1 MRKFLTKIFLML
13 LPFIVMGVIMEILI
27 RKIPNDYQFKK
38 EYLEE
43 QAHEIETL
51 ILGSSHSFYGV
62 NPVYFTSKTFNASHI
77 SQTLNY
83 DFEILKK
90 YDSKFKRL
98 KTIVLPISYF
108 TLYEN
113 LNYGEETWRVKNYV
127 IYYDTKSHNQL
138 KNYSEVLSLPLRDNL
153 KRIIEHYVFR
163 KSAISCST
171 LGWGTEYSSKKA
183 QNLSE
188 TANSAAKRHTYLNQ
202 PNPVYIQLFQ
212 ENIQTLNNL
221 ANWCEKR
228 KIKLLLFTPPAYSD
242 YSKNLHPIQLKNTI
256 EAAQKVASRHHN
268 CKYFNLLNDTIF
280 KETDYYDADHLS
292 EIGAKKLSEIINLK
306 IYN

>member
-1 MRKFLTKIFLML
+1 
-13 LPFIVMGVIMEILI
+13 MEILI
-27 RKIPNDYQFKK
+27 RNIPNDYQYKK
-38 EYLEE
+38 EYIEE
-43 QAHEIETL
+43 RAHEIETL

-62 NPVYFTSKTFNASHI
+62 NPVYFTQKTFNASHI

-90 YDSKFKRL
+90 YNSKFKNL
-98 KTIVLPISYF
+98 KTIILPISYF

-113 LNYGEETWRVKNYV
+113 LNYGEETWRVKNYI
-127 IYYDTKSHNQL
+127 IYYQIKSYIEL

-153 KRIIEHYVFR
+153 KRIIKYYFFR

-188 TANSAAKRHTYLNQ
+188 TANSAVKRHTYLNQ
-202 PNPVYIQLFQ
+202 PNSIYLKLFQ
-212 ENIQTLNNL
+212 QNIKTLNAL
-221 ANWCEKR
+221 TIWCAKR
-228 KIKLLLFTPPAYSD
+228 KIKLMLFTPPAYSD

-256 EAAQKVASRHHN
+256 EAAQKVASRHPN

-280 KETDYYDADHLS
+280 KATDYYDADHLS
-292 EIGAKKLSEIINLK
+292 EIGAEKLSK
-306 IYN
+306 ILYNKIKKD